1 MSADRRV
8 SDADGIASFQSPA
21 EEDVVVR
28 ATGDQT
34 DGQYDLVEVAIPPG
48 PAVTPLHVHRD
59 NDEAMLVL
67 GGEVTVQLEDDQFD
81 LTAGGFA
88 MAPRGVPHT
97 YGNAGEDTARVLFV
111 YTPGDHWEYLRE
123 AGAAGPVED
132 ESDVERLAP
141 ILGEYGIELVG
152 PPIGGAAEP

>member
-1 MSADRRV
+1 MSAEPRV
-8 SDADGIASFQSPA
+8 SEADGIASFQSPA
-21 EEDVVVR
+21 GEEVVVR

-34 DGQYDLVEVAIPPG
+34 DGQYDVVEVTVPPG
-48 PAVTPLHVHRD
+48 PAVTPQHVHRD

-67 GGEVTVQLEDDQFD
+67 DGEVTVQLEDDRHH
-81 LTAGGFA
+81 LSAGGFA

-97 YGNAGEDTARVLFV
+97 YCNAGEDTARVLFV

-132 ESDVERLAP
+132 ESDVEALAP
-141 ILGEYGIELVG
+141 ILGAYGIEMVG